1 MVRGGVSGDALHTD
15 QTSPTTKDS
24 TRMFN
29 MKTKQDDRPTGA
41 DTGAAVRAE
50 EITKTYGEGEA
61 EVRALCTV
69 SMEVAS
75 GEFVAVMGPSGS
87 GKSTLMHLLAGLD
100 RPTEGNVYIEGEN
113 VTTMNDKSLTMLRRK
128 RVGFIFQA
136 FNLIPQLTA
145 EENIVLPLTLGGSK
159 ANGNLDMLLDQVGL
173 TDRRT
178 HKPTELSG
186 GQQQRVAVARAL
198 ITEPAVVFADEP
210 TGNLDSKSSND
221 ILGLLR
227 KAADE
232 RGQTTVMVT
241 HEAHAAAY
249 ADRVVFLADGKIVRE
264 LRNPTEETVLETIKD
279 VSA

>member
-1 MVRGGVSGDALHTD
+1 
-15 QTSPTTKDS
+15 
-24 TRMFN
+24 MFN
-29 MKTKQDDRPTGA
+29 TKARQDAGLVGVQTN
-41 DTGAAVRAE
+41 AAVRAD
-50 EITKTYGEGEA
+50 EITKMYGEGEA
-61 EVRALCTV
+61 SVRALCTV
-69 SMEVAS
+69 SMEVAP

-113 VTTMNDKSLTMLRRK
+113 VTEMKDKELTMLRRK

-145 EENIVLPLTLGGSK
+145 EENIVLPLTLAREK
-159 ANGNLDMLLDQVGL
+159 ANGNLNALLDQVGL

-210 TGNLDSKSSND
+210 TGNLDSKSSDD

-227 KAADE
+227 RAADE
-232 RGQTTVMVT
+232 RNQTTVMVT

-249 ADRVVFLADGKIVRE
+249 ADRAVFLADGKIVYE
-264 LRNPTEETVLETIKD
+264 LSDPTEAKVLEAIKE
-279 VSA
+279 VASR

>member
-1 MVRGGVSGDALHTD
+1 MVPSSPIDDAQH
-15 QTSPTTKDS
+15 
-24 TRMFN
+24 
-29 MKTKQDDRPTGA
+29 MKTKRTRMYMTSTG
-41 DTGAAVRAE
+41 TTAAVSAVD
-50 EITKTYGEGEA
+50 ISKTYGEGEA
-61 EVRALCTV
+61 AVKALCTV
-69 SMEVAS
+69 SMDVAQ
-75 GEFVAVMGPSGS
+75 GEFVAIMGPSGS

-100 RPTEGNVYIEGEN
+100 RPSEGNVYIEGEN
-113 VTTMNDKSLTMLRRK
+113 VTTMKDKELTMLRRQ

-145 EENIVLPLTLGGSK
+145 EENIVLPLTLAREK
-159 ANGNLDMLLDQVGL
+159 ANGNLETLLEQVGL

-198 ITEPAVVFADEP
+198 ITQPAVVFADEP

-221 ILGLLR
+221 ILSLLR

-232 RGQTTVMVT
+232 RNQTTVMVS
-241 HEAHAAAY
+241 HDAHAASY

-264 LRNPTEETVLETIKD
+264 LSEPTEASVLEAIKE
-279 VSA
+279 VAAA

>member
-1 MVRGGVSGDALHTD
+1 MLHT
-15 QTSPTTKDS
+15 KG
-24 TRMFN
+24 
-29 MKTKQDDRPTGA
+29 KQDDGLGRVVAGP
-41 DTGAAVRAE
+41 AVRAD
-50 EITKTYGEGEA
+50 EITKNYGEGEA
-61 EVRALCTV
+61 AVRALCTV
-69 SMEVAS
+69 SMEVAY

-100 RPTEGNVYIEGEN
+100 RPSEGNVYIEGQN
-113 VTTMNDKSLTMLRRK
+113 VTTMKDKELTLLRRQ

-145 EENIVLPLTLGGSK
+145 EENIVLPLTLARQK
-159 ANGNLDMLLDQVGL
+159 ANGNLEAMLEQVGL

-210 TGNLDSKSSND
+210 TGNLDSKSSDD
-221 ILGLLR
+221 ILKLLR

-232 RGQTTVMVT
+232 RNQTTVMVT

-249 ADRVVFLADGKIVRE
+249 ADRVVFLADGKVVRE
-264 LRNPTEETVLETIKD
+264 LPNPTEASVLEAIKE
-279 VSA
+279 VASA

>member
-1 MVRGGVSGDALHTD
+1 
-15 QTSPTTKDS
+15 
-24 TRMFN
+24 MFN
-29 MKTKQDDRPTGA
+29 LLTKQQDDGLTSVVSN
-41 DTGAAVRAE
+41 AAVRADS
-50 EITKTYGEGEA
+50 ITKNYGEGEA
-61 EVRALCTV
+61 AVRALCTV
-69 SMEVAS
+69 SMEVGY

-100 RPTEGNVYIEGEN
+100 RPSDGNVYIEGEN
-113 VTTMNDKSLTMLRRK
+113 VTEMKDKELTMLRRQ

-145 EENIVLPLTLGGSK
+145 EENILLPLTLARSK
-159 ANGNLDMLLDQVGL
+159 ANGNLATLLEQVGL

-210 TGNLDSKSSND
+210 TGNLDSKSSDD
-221 ILGLLR
+221 ILSLLR
-227 KAADE
+227 TAADE
-232 RGQTTVMVT
+232 RNQTTVMVT
-241 HEAHAAAY
+241 HDAHAASY

-264 LRNPTEETVLETIKD
+264 LADPTEASVLETIKE
-279 VSA
+279 VASL

>member
-1 MVRGGVSGDALHTD
+1 
-15 QTSPTTKDS
+15 
-24 TRMFN
+24 MFN
-29 MKTKQDDRPTGA
+29 MQAKQDERLTSVV
-41 DTGAAVRAE
+41 TNAAVRAE
-50 EITKTYGEGEA
+50 EITKFYGEGEA
-61 EVRALCTV
+61 SVRALCTV
-69 SMEVAS
+69 SMDVAY

-100 RPTEGNVYIEGEN
+100 RPSEGNVYIEGEN
-113 VTTMNDKSLTMLRRK
+113 VTTMKDKELTMLRRK

-145 EENIVLPLTLGGSK
+145 EENIVLPLSLAGDK
-159 ANGNLDMLLDQVGL
+159 ANGNLDSLLEQVGL
-173 TDRRT
+173 TDRRK

-210 TGNLDSKSSND
+210 TGNLDSKSSDD
-221 ILGLLR
+221 ILSLLR
-227 KAADE
+227 RAADE

-241 HEAHAAAY
+241 HEAHAASY

-264 LRNPTEETVLETIKD
+264 LTDPTEAGVLEAIKE
-279 VSA
+279 VSAS

>member
-1 MVRGGVSGDALHTD
+1 MSD
-15 QTSPTTKDS
+15 TT
-24 TRMFN
+24 T
-29 MKTKQDDRPTGA
+29 Q
-41 DTGAAVRAE
+41 AAVSAVD
-50 EITKTYGEGEA
+50 ISKNYGEGEA

-69 SMEVAS
+69 SMDVAQ

-100 RPTEGNVYIEGEN
+100 RPSEGNVYIGGED
-113 VTTMNDKSLTMLRRK
+113 VTTMKDKELTMLRRK

-145 EENIVLPLTLGGSK
+145 EENIVLPQALAGQK
-159 ANGNLDMLLDQVGL
+159 ANGNLDTLLEQVGL
-173 TDRRT
+173 TDRRS

-210 TGNLDSKSSND
+210 TGNLDSKSSAD

-249 ADRVVFLADGKIVRE
+249 ADRVVFLADGKIVSE
-264 LRNPTEETVLETIKD
+264 LHDPTEAGVLEAIKE
-279 VSA
+279 VASR

>member
-1 MVRGGVSGDALHTD
+1 
-15 QTSPTTKDS
+15 
-24 TRMFN
+24 MFN
-29 MKTKQDDRPTGA
+29 MKKQQQAEPLASVVSD
-41 DTGAAVRAE
+41 AAVRADN
-50 EITKTYGEGEA
+50 ITKNYGEGEA

-69 SMEVAS
+69 SMEVGY

-100 RPTEGNVYIEGEN
+100 RPSNGNVYIEGDN
-113 VTTMNDKSLTMLRRK
+113 VTTMKDNELTMLRRK

-145 EENIVLPLTLGGSK
+145 EENIVLPLMLAREK
-159 ANGNLDMLLDQVGL
+159 ANGNLESILDQVGL

-198 ITEPAVVFADEP
+198 ITQPAVVFADEP
-210 TGNLDSKSSND
+210 TGNLDSKSSDD
-221 ILGLLR
+221 ILSLLR
-227 KAADE
+227 NAADE
-232 RGQTTVMVT
+232 RNQTTVMVT
-241 HEAHAAAY
+241 HDAHAASY

-264 LRNPTEETVLETIKD
+264 LSEPTEASVLEAIKE
-279 VSA
+279 VAAL